1 MFLTND
7 LSLSNI
13 WSFLTLSLEPPNSYI
28 AGRQCKC
35 VAFSPF
41 LYLSLHGENY
51 GLQLAL
57 PRTFSF
63 NNQCNFPWAFVG
75 IHF

>member
-1 MFLTND
+1 
-7 LSLSNI
+7 
-13 WSFLTLSLEPPNSYI
+13 
-28 AGRQCKC
+28 
-35 VAFSPF
+35 
-41 LYLSLHGENY
+41 
-51 GLQLAL
+51 LQLAL